1 MENGVKGIRVGR
13 QGFHLIKFLIVSAV
27 FSLAASACGATR
39 SIYDLEES
47 QINRN
52 ETISLHF
59 DWSAGLAAEVQSS
72 IHKTRTVGK
81 ERTEKSVQVQ
91 CELHTESA
99 VGGIRVR
106 CENGTMD
113 GEEALTLF
121 MDGAPGLPAQPV
133 LMVDSHGTITK
144 IEELIDVRSA
154 LEQALVGE
162 PARLSNT
169 RQIIDVLSDPKTV
182 TDVAGQ
188 EWWNLVAFWNG
199 KALKTGTTYDTRR
212 PFKVPTSGATID
224 WVQHYTLAG
233 RVPCT
238 EDDKARSCV
247 KLVLTSTP
255 DRGQFDAVVQGM
267 RKKSSPAWVLRGV
280 EYRYTLVTRPERLLP
295 YWVEDRRTM
304 QLDTVDAAG
313 KGGIV
318 EVVDERHDRYEYFA
332 TGLAG
337 DRSLR

>member
-1 MENGVKGIRVGR
+1 MRTREWGRVGR
-13 QGFHLIKFLIVSAV
+13 SGFDLLQFLIVFAV
-27 FSLAASACGATR
+27 FPLAALACGATR

-47 QINRN
+47 QINRH

-59 DWSAGLAAEVQSS
+59 DWSAGLVAQVRSS
-72 IHKTRTVGK
+72 IQKTRTIGK
-81 ERTEKSVQVQ
+81 ERTAKRVNVQ

-99 VGGIRVR
+99 VDGIRVF
-106 CENGTMD
+106 CDNATMD
-113 GEEALTLF
+113 GEEALKLF

-133 LMVDSHGTITK
+133 LRVDPHGTITK
-144 IEELIDVRSA
+144 IEELTGVRDA
-154 LEQALVGE
+154 LKQALVGE
-162 PARLSNT
+162 PARLANT
-169 RQIIDVLSDPKTV
+169 REIIEALSEPKTV

-212 PFKVPTSGATID
+212 PFKVPTSSATID

-238 EDDKARSCV
+238 EDDQSRSCV

-255 DRGQFDAVVQGM
+255 DPGQFDDVVQGM
-267 RKKSSPAWVLRGV
+267 RKKSTPAWVLRGV

-318 EVVDERHDRYEYFA
+318 EVVDERHDHYEYFA